1 MCRAAGSEGGSILK
15 RIAGRCYSNREIRLD
30 GFEYIDCSFY
40 GCRFVYSG
48 RKEFSLT
55 GNMVSSDCI
64 LVFRDRAADTI
75 NALSDLY
82 GLGDWGRKRVLATL
96 EQITELADAVEVA
109 VH

>member
-1 MCRAAGSEGGSILK
+1 MGSEGGSILK

-82 GLGDWGRKRVLATL
+82 GLGDWGRKRVIATL
-96 EQITELADAVEVA
+96 EQITELADQVETA